1 MTTKLGNK
9 WEMGEIFG
17 AYVEINKNNI
27 HNLEVNKK
35 NQYTR

>member
-17 AYVEINKNNI
+17 AYVEIKNNI